1 MGSRIIKAALAV
13 LASLGLNS
21 APQAAKATGFWSM
34 GTDHAWSEQ
43 ELDRAF
49 DLFKNL
55 QAKHGDRFKLVVQDL
70 HKEGTPM
77 SNGAKT
83 AQILIKVYVIP
94 PDNQIS
100 DALKSVGMVFVRE
113 P

>member
-1 MGSRIIKAALAV
+1 MGSRIFKAVFAT
-13 LASLGLNS
+13 LASLGLVS
-21 APQAAKATGFWSM
+21 AAQAVKPAGFWSM

-43 ELDRAF
+43 ELDKAF
-49 DLFKNL
+49 DLFKQL
-55 QAKHGDRFKLVVQDL
+55 KAKHGDRFNLVVQDL

-83 AQILIKVYVIP
+83 AQILIKVYVSP

-100 DALKSVGMVFVRE
+100 ESLKNVGMVFVRE